1 MLVGEYEYKAYTTI
15 VKGLAGADL
24 DIIYLIRKCQEI
36 TKLQCQLIQ
45 EKKAIDQKLDVKIA
59 LECRLEQ
66 QKAAILPNLKIPSPS
81 VSSPNDKVVPK
92 SYPCIIRKV
101 AKRPSEQ
108 DNCQKKFANQTI
120 VMTVSQIASCYVKLK
135 IANSVN
141 D

>member
-1 MLVGEYEYKAYTTI
+1 MYIMLVGECEYKAYTTI

-24 DIIYLIRKCQEI
+24 DIMDLIHRCQEI

-59 LECRLEQ
+59 LKCRLEQ
-66 QKAAILPNLKIPSPS
+66 QKAAILPNVKILSPP

-92 SYPCIIRKV
+92 LYPCIIRKV

-108 DNCQKKFANQTI
+108 DNCQTKVCKSGNCDDSLSDSELLSL
-120 VMTVSQIASCYVKLK
+120 VE
-135 IANSVN
+135 NSK
-141 D
+141 

>member
-1 MLVGEYEYKAYTTI
+1 MYIILVGECVYKAYTTI

-24 DIIYLIRKCQEI
+24 DIMEIILRHQEI

-59 LECRLEQ
+59 LKCRLEQ
-66 QKAAILPNLKIPSPS
+66 QKAAIFPHVKIPSPP

-92 SYPCIIRKV
+92 SSPCIIRKV

-108 DNCQKKFANQTI
+108 DNCQTKVCKSDNCDDSLSDSELLSLLQD
-120 VMTVSQIASCYVKLK
+120 SK
-135 IANSVN
+135 
-141 D
+141 

>member
-1 MLVGEYEYKAYTTI
+1 MLVGECEYKAYTTI

-24 DIIYLIRKCQEI
+24 DIMDLVCRCQEI

-59 LECRLEQ
+59 LKCRIEQ
-66 QKAAILPNLKIPSPS
+66 QKAAILPNVKILSPP

-92 SYPCIIRKV
+92 SYQCIIKKV

-108 DNCQKKFANQTI
+108 DNCQTKVHKSDNCDESLLDSELLSL
-120 VMTVSQIASCYVKLK
+120 VEDSK
-135 IANSVN
+135 
-141 D
+141 